1 MGQITIKIT
10 GNRPLLMHSLRLL
23 NKFDPLTKEKARYT
37 SVRKKTEADEIEIQ
51 RIEWLG
57 SLYHDEQLGPYL
69 PAENIEAAI
78 VEGAKLSKG
87 GRDVKRG
94 VSVMEDRVR
103 LDYDGPR
110 DIKGLY
116 NGGDSKFIDA
126 RGVRNQ
132 SNRIIRCRPIFLK
145 WSATFTVDYDSTMI
159 KSADALIGFISD
171 AGRYCGIGDYRPR
184 FGRFDVEVVGGAK

>member
-1 MGQITIKIT
+1 MNITIKGT
-10 GNRPLLMHSLRLL
+10 RPMLMHSIRLL
-23 NKFDPLTKEKARYT
+23 NKMDPLAKEKARYT
-37 SVRKKTEADEIEIQ
+37 SVKKKTEADEIEIQ

-57 SLYHDEQLGPYL
+57 SLYHDDELGPYL

-94 VSVMEDRVR
+94 VSVLDDRVR

-116 NGGDSKFIDA
+116 NGGNSKFIDA

-132 SNRIIRCRPIFLK
+132 ASRVIRCRPIFLQ
-145 WSATFTVDYDSTMI
+145 WSASFAVSFDSAVI
-159 KSADALIGFISD
+159 KDGDTLLGFIAD

-184 FGRFDVEVVGGAK
+184 FGRFEIAEARA

>member
-1 MGQITIKIT
+1 MAKLNITIT
-10 GNRPLLMHSLRLL
+10 GTRPLLMHSLRLL
-23 NKFDPLTKEKARYT
+23 NKFDPLAKEKSRYT
-37 SVRKKTEADEIEIQ
+37 TIRKKTEADEIEIQ

-69 PAENIEAAI
+69 PSENIEAMI

-94 VSVMEDRVR
+94 VTLLEDRVP
-103 LDYDGPR
+103 LQYEGPR

-116 NGGDSKFIDA
+116 NGGNSPFIDA

-132 SNRIIRCRPIFLK
+132 AARVIRCRPIFLQ
-145 WSATFTVDYDSTMI
+145 WSANFTVAFDSTVI
-159 KSADALIGFISD
+159 RSADILVGFISD
-171 AGRYCGIGDYRPR
+171 AGRLCGLGDYRPK
-184 FGRFDVEVVGGAK
+184 FGRFDVTSVAEA